1 MATFSNKDFT
11 QLFIGG
17 AATKTTGA
25 ISTLNDGEIG
35 LFTPSGTRLTESN
48 AATAT
53 EFVIVQGRGTSE
65 VKIISTTIKKANL
78 VSAK

>member
-11 QLFIGG
+11 QLFIGA

-53 EFVIVQGRGTSE
+53 EFKVVEQARSSLNHQQLLKQI
-65 VKIISTTIKKANL
+65 
-78 VSAK
+78 